1 VELWKRH
8 DKIRTEENESD
19 NHKSTEAHTGE
30 DDDDDDDELVAG
42 ELGYT
47 VGSIYTSLTGFSSE
61 DSAGSVQLAALG
73 CLLQRFGFETWDLGM
88 VMDYKT
94 RLGAV
99 IMERDDFVR
108 LVRSVRQTQSHLQ
121 LLPTQ
126 DPSGVSSSSTQWNCR
141 QLLDQIQPKPTTVV
155 EMPKINNRKHKKA
168 KSENEQT

>member
-8 DKIRTEENESD
+8 DNIVKDENESE
-19 NHKSTEAHTGE
+19 NHTSMEAETETE
-30 DDDDDDDELVAG
+30 DELVAG

-73 CLLQRFGFETWDLGM
+73 CLLQRSGFETWDLGM

-94 RLGAV
+94 RLGAE

-108 LVRSVRQTQSHLQ
+108 LVQSVRQTQSHLQ
-121 LLPTQ
+121 LLPIQ
-126 DPSGVSSSSTQWNCR
+126 DPGESSFTTSSCGQWNCR
-141 QLLDQIQPKPTTVV
+141 QLLDQIHPKSTTVV
-155 EMPKINNRKHKKA
+155 TDTPKINRQHKKA
-168 KSENEQT
+168 KVENEQT